1 MNAHQHQSM
10 SALLSQVAT
19 IVSVS
24 STSLGMT
31 RKDKT
36 AGLDSERQHQAKHGI
51 ASVNVS
57 RLAGAEDRIKGI
69 RQQVTAAREAVTDTT
84 TAWGDRR
91 LLANVNIEKMLKRWM
106 PIKDEFDRQVSALKR
121 DAADLIRQAQQ
132 NLGSFQ
138 IEVPTEEEI
147 LNAFS
152 LDFKMEAIPDASK
165 FTSNLDAQVE
175 AELKRRFEADIAA
188 AYQQAQQD
196 ALKRLAKP
204 LENLVERMG
213 AYQKREDAKANGI
226 DDKEGYFRDS
236 VIDNV
241 NKVADV
247 FASFNLT
254 GDPALDAL
262 ARQLDV
268 FRGLDAE
275 ALRKHKD
282 IRDATSQKAQDIL
295 KSLGDWIN

>member
-1 MNAHQHQSM
+1 M

-24 STSLGMT
+24 STALGMT
-31 RKDKT
+31 RQDKS
-36 AGLDSERQHQAKHGI
+36 ASALAEREHHAKGGI
-51 ASVNVS
+51 AKVNVS

-69 RQQVTAAREAVTDTT
+69 RQQVSAAREVVIDTT

-91 LLANVNIEKMLKRWM
+91 LLANVNIEKMLQRWM
-106 PIKDEFDRQVSALKR
+106 PIKDEFDRQVNSLR
-121 DAADLIRQAQQ
+121 NDAAALIAQAQQ
-132 NLGSFQ
+132 NLGTFQ
-138 IEVPTEEEI
+138 VEVPTEDEI
-147 LNAFS
+147 REAFS
-152 LDFKMEAIPDASK
+152 LEFKMEAIPDASK

-175 AELKRRFEADIAA
+175 AELRRRFEADIAA

-196 ALKRLAKP
+196 ALRRLAKP

-213 AYQKREDAKANGI
+213 AYQKREDSKANGI
-226 DDKEGYFRDS
+226 ETSEGYFRDS

-241 NKVADV
+241 NKVAEV

-262 ARQLDV
+262 ARELDV
-268 FRGLDAE
+268 FRGLDGE

-282 IRDATSQKAQDIL
+282 VRDATAQKASEIL